1 MHSVVQILKYFLPA
15 LIALALAT
23 PAAAQKSN
31 RAPGFGKLAPGT
43 KVAIMPADIELYE
56 ISGGGVLEPK
66 ADWTAAAQTHVKNAY
81 RARQAKMGLQ
91 VVDIEDDN
99 SEEVLELN
107 RLHDAVGGAIVN
119 HHFGMLELPTKEQKL
134 NWSLGTE
141 VEYVRAK
148 TGADYAL
155 FTVIRDSYAS
165 ADRKA
170 AMIVGALFGVGIA
183 PGGMQFAFTSLVDLR
198 TGNIVWANRVIRA
211 TGDLREAAP
220 AQETVDLMLT
230 GMIEEVGPPP
240 ASPRPR
246 SIRDW

>member
-1 MHSVVQILKYFLPA
+1 MRILFRCLLALFMACCVSLPA
-15 LIALALAT
+15 SAQ
-23 PAAAQKSN
+23 QKSN
-31 RAPGFGKLAPGT
+31 RAPGFGKLLPGT

-66 ADWTAAAQTHVKNAY
+66 ADWTAAAQMHVKNAY

-91 VVDIEDDN
+91 VIDLEDDT
-99 SEEVLELN
+99 SEPIIELN

-119 HHFGMLELPTKEQKL
+119 HHFGMLALPTKEEKL
-134 NWSLGTE
+134 TWTLGPG
-141 VEYVRAK
+141 VEHVRAK
-148 TGADYAL
+148 TGADYAI

-183 PGGMQFAFTSLVDLR
+183 PGGVQFAFTSLVDLR
-198 TGNIVWANRVIRA
+198 TGDVVWANRVIRA

-230 GMIEEVGPPP
+230 GLIEEVGPPP
-240 ASPRPR
+240 TSARPR